1 MTWTIEQI
9 ERTFLSYMVA
19 HGHVVIEGHSVRSPT
34 DDVLF
39 TTAGMHPL
47 IPYLKG
53 ELVHPAGRRLT
64 DVQRCVRTT
73 DVDEVG
79 DNTHLTVFEMLG
91 NWSLGDYFKETSIPQ
106 SFGLLTGEFGIDPH
120 SLYVTVFAGDDEV
133 PADAESP
140 AIWEQ
145 VFADAGVDPTG
156 RINPLGEDDNWW
168 SNGPVGLCGPDTEI
182 FVHVGDGVAPPFAD
196 IPEFVEIWNN
206 VFMTYNRSADGVL
219 TGLAQRNV
227 DTGMG
232 LERLALFLNDHTSV
246 WETDELALLLDEVGD
261 VLGVKPAA
269 LDADGT
275 RSLRI
280 VTDHLRA
287 SLAIAAAG
295 IQPSASRQGYVL
307 RKLIRRA
314 VRHGELLQGTDQ
326 GLAQALITATDRVSD
341 VMGRRWPDVGPGA
354 GGDAARETIDK
365 EARKFSKT
373 LRKGVDQL
381 QHFADLAAVFD
392 GDLAFKLADTM
403 GYPVELSA
411 EEAGRIGMALA
422 PDWEARYDAL
432 REEQRARSRG

>member
-1 MTWTIEQI
+1 MAWTVEQI
-9 ERTFLSYMVA
+9 ARTFLDYMER

-47 IPYLKG
+47 VPYLKG
-53 ELVHPAGRRLT
+53 EAEHPAGRRLT

-73 DVDEVG
+73 DIDEVG
-79 DNTHLTVFEMLG
+79 DNRHLTVFEMLG

-120 SLYVTVFAGDDEV
+120 SLYVTVFAGDSEV
-133 PADAESP
+133 PADGESP

-145 VFADAGVDPTG
+145 TFADAGVDPTS
-156 RINPLGEDDNWW
+156 RINPQGEDDNWW

-182 FVHVGDGVAPPFAD
+182 FVYVGGADRPPFGD
-196 IPEFVEIWNN
+196 IPEYVEIWNN
-206 VFMTYNRSADGVL
+206 VFMTYNRTRGGEL
-219 TGLAQRNV
+219 TTLAQRNV

-246 WETDELALLLDEVGD
+246 WQTDELHELSSVVGD
-261 VLGVKPAA
+261 ALGVDAA
-269 LDADGT
+269 GLDGDAF
-275 RSLRI
+275 RSLCI
-280 VTDHLRA
+280 VSDHLRA

-314 VRHGELLQGTDQ
+314 VRHGELLRGTDQ
-326 GLAQALITATDRVSD
+326 GLAPALIDATDRASE
-341 VMGRRWPDVGPGA
+341 VMGRRWKDVGPGA
-354 GGDAARETIDK
+354 GGDLARETIDK
-365 EARKFSKT
+365 EALKFSKT
-373 LRKGVDQL
+373 LGKGVHHL
-381 QHFADLAAVFD
+381 QTAADHAEPFD
-392 GDLAFKLADTM
+392 GDLAFRLADTL

-411 EEAGRIGMALA
+411 EEAARIGMAID
-422 PDWEARYDAL
+422 PGWRERYEEL
-432 REEQRARSRG
+432 REEQRSRSRR

>member
-1 MTWTIEQI
+1 MAWTIEQI
-9 ERTFLSYMVA
+9 ERTFLGYMER

-47 IPYLKG
+47 TPYLKG
-53 ELVHPAGRRLT
+53 EPHPAGRRLT

-106 SFGLLTGEFGIDPH
+106 SFGLLTNEFGIDPH
-120 SLYVTVFAGDDEV
+120 KIYVTVFAGAEGLPFDDE
-133 PADAESP
+133 AH

-145 VFADAGVDPTG
+145 TFADAGVDLTG
-156 RINPLGEDDNWW
+156 RINPLVDNWW

-182 FVHVGDGVAPPFAD
+182 FVYVGDEPAVPFAD
-196 IPEFVEIWNN
+196 IPEYVEIWNN
-206 VFMTYNRSADGVL
+206 VFMSFDRALSGEL
-219 TGLAQRNV
+219 TPLPQRNV

-232 LERLALFLNDHTSV
+232 LERLALFINGHDTV
-246 WETDELALLLDEVGD
+246 WKTDELHELTIVVGD
-261 VLGVKPAA
+261 TLGVDPDR
-269 LDADGT
+269 LEGDQQH
-275 RSLRI
+275 SLRI

-295 IQPSASRQGYVL
+295 ITPSASRQGYVL

-314 VRHGELLQGTDQ
+314 VRHAELLKGTDQ
-326 GLAQALITATDRVSD
+326 GLAQSLVEATDRVSD
-341 VMGRRWPDVGPGA
+341 VMGRRWPDVGPGT
-354 GGDAARETIDK
+354 GGDVARETIDK
-365 EARKFSKT
+365 EALKFSKT
-373 LRKGVDQL
+373 LRKGVDHL
-381 QHFADLAAVFD
+381 QMLADESKVFD
-392 GDLAFKLADTM
+392 GDLAFRLADTL

-411 EEAGRIGMALA
+411 EEATRIGMSIDDEW
-422 PDWEARYDAL
+422 PHRYEEL
-432 REEQRARSRG
+432 REEQRARSRN